1 MKINIQRRVHGI
13 HKIFRN
19 RRLEYYWTI
28 GPLLFL
34 IGISVSPMLYIY
46 LHEATVV
53 GLMKRVIRN
62 QWYWSYRVLVQEN
75 RGVWDSLYVNGSLT
89 RCDSWSSNLESN
101 LRWAV
106 SSNDYIH
113 NWRVAGSSDEV
124 LGVLIKFIIE
134 ELDSNQQGVLMIDIC
149 FLVVIGGFLFSVL
162 LVVVD
167 AMMKFDW

>member
-62 QWYWSYRVLVQEN
+62 QWYWSYRVLVKEN
-75 RGVWDSLYVNGSLT
+75 GGVWDSLYVNGSLT
-89 RCDSWSSNLESN
+89 RCDSWNSNLESN

-106 SSNDYIH
+106 SSNDVIH
-113 NWRVAGSSDEV
+113 NWRVAGSSEDT
-124 LGVLIKFIIE
+124 LGVKMDAYPGWCNIVQATPMYHRGLYTRYCS
-134 ELDSNQQGVLMIDIC
+134 ELCGTHHSYIPIML
-149 FLVVIGGFLFSVL
+149 
-162 LVVVD
+162 
-167 AMMKFDW
+167 

>member
-1 MKINIQRRVHGI
+1 MVYVS

-62 QWYWSYRVLVQEN
+62 QWYWSYRVLVKEN

-89 RCDSWSSNLESN
+89 RCDSWNSNLESN

-106 SSNDYIH
+106 SSNDVIH
-113 NWRVAGSSDEV
+113 NWRVAGSSEDT
-124 LGVLIKFIIE
+124 LGVK
-134 ELDSNQQGVLMIDIC
+134 M
-149 FLVVIGGFLFSVL
+149 
-162 LVVVD
+162 D
-167 AMMKFDW
+167 AYPG